1 MCHFASL
8 VLTKDSVFWSKKT
21 DSHEDII
28 KEFDLHEGSNP
39 KSPNILRVELL
50 PRDGDPFSDPAT
62 WAYKVD
68 QDLTPKWHDKKADEK
83 RARAAL
89 LDLVAARVFIRKS
102 DLVFDAGEIVF
113 VKDSSRVEALGSS
126 SVVARGSSSV
136 EAMDSSRVVALGSS
150 SVETRDSS
158 CVVKADDHA
167 TVRHYS
173 DTAPC
178 KPTGP
183 HAVVIDSRGGRLK
196 CVVGK

>member
-50 PRDGDPFSDPAT
+50 PRYGDPFSDPAT
-62 WAYKVD
+62 WAYKVY

-89 LDLVAARVFIRKS
+89 LDLVAARVFIGKS

-113 VKDSSRVEALGSS
+113 VKDSSRV
-126 SVVARGSSSV
+126 VARDSSRV
-136 EAMDSSRVVALGSS
+136 EAMDSSR
-150 SVETRDSS
+150 
-158 CVVKADDHA
+158 VVKADDHA